1 MEGKNVQLLY
11 ICTPL
16 ITECF
21 DLTLKVFIIK
31 RTLLDRDLVS
41 LVVNVECTQL
51 DFFRSRRNCSVELH
65 LSLFYQSG
73 TLRRIYI
80 VCVSVLAATRG
91 NIFFFNFLI

>member
-1 MEGKNVQLLY
+1 MEGENVQLLY

-21 DLTLKVFIIK
+21 DFTLKVFIIK
-31 RTLLDRDLVS
+31 HILLDRDLVS

-65 LSLFYQSG
+65 VSLF
-73 TLRRIYI
+73 
-80 VCVSVLAATRG
+80 
-91 NIFFFNFLI
+91 

>member
-21 DLTLKVFIIK
+21 DFTLKVFIIK
-31 RTLLDRDLVS
+31 HTLLDRDLVS

-65 LSLFYQSG
+65 VSLF
-73 TLRRIYI
+73 LPIRDFEKDLHCM
-80 VCVSVLAATRG
+80 CVGPYCNAG
-91 NIFFFNFLI
+91 KYFFSSTF

>member
-65 LSLFYQSG
+65 VSLFYQSG

-80 VCVSVLAATRG
+80 VCVSVL
-91 NIFFFNFLI
+91 LI